1 MKEFFQRLQQG
12 LPLRSS
18 ERLNAVDSALRNFC
32 RRQVSHDF
40 FKVSVNFSDK
50 RYAYFDVVA
59 KTAAIEIE
67 GLGTGLRFDDLKE
80 LFENQSS
87 FSVRSAAAKRLTATL
102 GFLVKAFPQ
111 KVTFLRNRSV
121 VQSFITLASR
131 IVSTGKQN
139 GKEKAFAEFA
149 KKFMAELLRQV
160 ELGLN
165 ATDPDYLEFQ
175 RSVNANVKEG
185 ARTRHSILMRKMF
198 QSDPSLSTIFEI
210 EVLAEAGLNG
220 QVKAIGE
227 RIAEENERANESYA
241 AKHGKD
247 LFKATNK
254 TSAALRKLQ
263 KPIGSYAAYKELLSD
278 LYFLLWEGT
287 GERLKPSPLESFK
300 DVNAL
305 RTDLQHDLDHGK
317 PSKVKAKRKDISA
330 IFGRYGSGATPR
342 TLAPEHFV
350 VVQLNLL
357 GAIDR
362 DLRGLIQSLA

>member
-1 MKEFFQRLQQG
+1 
-12 LPLRSS
+12 
-18 ERLNAVDSALRNFC
+18 
-32 RRQVSHDF
+32 
-40 FKVSVNFSDK
+40 
-50 RYAYFDVVA
+50 
-59 KTAAIEIE
+59 
-67 GLGTGLRFDDLKE
+67 
-80 LFENQSS
+80 
-87 FSVRSAAAKRLTATL
+87 
-102 GFLVKAFPQ
+102 
-111 KVTFLRNRSV
+111 
-121 VQSFITLASR
+121 
-131 IVSTGKQN
+131 
-139 GKEKAFAEFA
+139 
-149 KKFMAELLRQV
+149 
-160 ELGLN
+160 
-165 ATDPDYLEFQ
+165 
-175 RSVNANVKEG
+175 
-185 ARTRHSILMRKMF
+185 MF

-227 RIAEENERANESYA
+227 RIAEEIERANESYA

-254 TSAALRKLQ
+254 TSSALRKLQ
-263 KPIGSYAAYKELLSD
+263 KPIGNYAAYKELLSD

-330 IFGRYGSGATPR
+330 IFGRYGSGATPK
-342 TLAPEHFV
+342 TLAPEHFI

-362 DLRGLIQSLA
+362 DLRGLIQSLV